1 MAATAT
7 ATPTPIPIG
16 FTKAKGQRQ
25 SVVSRNLR
33 CVKAEKQGLPPGILV
48 GAVRSAWS
56 TGWKLMMKQLAPS
69 DRRGE
74 YTRPD
79 SAFRGCPEEGDVVQ
93 HSSPRYHL
101 YAALECPW
109 AHRALIVRALK
120 GLHHALPLSV
130 ASPGINGLWEFRGT
144 NDNDNDNDV
153 VGKLRPT
160 ADKLHGRN
168 TLRDVYRQRKG
179 GYKGRATVPM
189 LWDTLTNDVVNNE
202 SADIIQILNSNFNT
216 VATNPQLDLSPPSL
230 ADPIREWNNIIFPNI
245 NNGVYRCGFA
255 QSQDAYETA
264 VDCLFDTLDTLEAHL
279 ASSRYLCGEFLTLA
293 DVRLF
298 TTMFRFDPVYH
309 ILFKCSKKKLS
320 EYPNLYGYML
330 DIYQMPGVA
339 STCDL
344 QVIMGGYYRTL
355 FPLNPGSIQPVIPLS
370 YEFEA
375 LNKDHNR
382 EFISLSL

>member
-245 NNGVYRCGFA
+245 NNGVYRHQMEISSKKNQAGSRTVFAGTIKPGQGRPLSIQRSKARCGFA

-330 DIYQMPGVA
+330 DIYQV
-339 STCDL
+339 D
-344 QVIMGGYYRTL
+344 
-355 FPLNPGSIQPVIPLS
+355 
-370 YEFEA
+370 
-375 LNKDHNR
+375 K
-382 EFISLSL
+382 